1 MAQTNI
7 LKLSEVRNQERM
19 DSEYFQKII
28 LKLVSKIEKLPNQRL
43 GDLCLVKSGRTPK
56 YSEEGKV
63 KVIRSGDLNRDLFVD
78 RDELLKTNEQKLF
91 FVNNNDIFISSIGR
105 GSIGKINIYDEKEK
119 LATVSEVNVL
129 RNPKINPYYLF
140 IFLRTIF
147 GQEQINREIT
157 GATGQLH
164 LLKSNTKKMLIPIP
178 SDKFQKEIEKE
189 VLLAKKYYEESKEL
203 YEKAEEILL
212 KEMGVE
218 DYISKKQASFITNYS
233 AILEMERVDADYFQP
248 KYSKIIDKIKGYSG
262 GFDSVNNL
270 ISLKDKNFIPKDNIS
285 YKYIELS
292 DVVKCGRINN
302 FTYDFGNNLPTRA
315 RRLVS
320 KGDVIISSIKGS
332 SSACA
337 LITDELDNSIVSS
350 GFYAISSKVINAET
364 LLVLFKSPLLQEL
377 LKRGGSGTILMS
389 IGKKEFQKIKIPI
402 IKKEIQQKISDLV
415 RKSSNLIIESK

>member
-1 MAQTNI
+1 
-7 LKLSEVRNQERM
+7 
-19 DSEYFQKII
+19 
-28 LKLVSKIEKLPNQRL
+28 
-43 GDLCLVKSGRTPK
+43 
-56 YSEEGKV
+56 
-63 KVIRSGDLNRDLFVD
+63 
-78 RDELLKTNEQKLF
+78 
-91 FVNNNDIFISSIGR
+91 
-105 GSIGKINIYDEKEK
+105 
-119 LATVSEVNVL
+119 
-129 RNPKINPYYLF
+129 
-140 IFLRTIF
+140 
-147 GQEQINREIT
+147 
-157 GATGQLH
+157 
-164 LLKSNTKKMLIPIP
+164 
-178 SDKFQKEIEKE
+178 
-189 VLLAKKYYEESKEL
+189 
-203 YEKAEEILL
+203 
-212 KEMGVE
+212 
-218 DYISKKQASFITNYS
+218 
-233 AILEMERVDADYFQP
+233 MERVDADYFQP

-262 GFDSVNNL
+262 GFDSVKNL

-285 YKYIELS
+285 YKYIELA

-350 GFYAISSKVINAET
+350 GFYVISSKVINAET

-415 RKSSNLIIESK
+415 RKSSNLIRQSKEILAKAKKDVENFVESK